1 MKVAVLG
8 GTRFIGR
15 AASEQLL
22 DAGHDVLLI
31 HRGEHE
37 PESLDR
43 ARHLHVDRKDIAEAR
58 AAIADFRPEVA
69 IDTRAMTRAEAE
81 VALAAWPSRARLV
94 VLSSCDVYR
103 AYTSRDAGVVTDM
116 VPLDESA
123 PLRPERFPHRGQYP
137 GMDDY
142 EKLDVEELYL
152 ARGATVMR
160 LGFVYGPHDLQ
171 RREELILRR
180 LRAGRGRIPVGAG
193 TWLLSRCFVRDAASA
208 ICLAAGSERVA
219 GEVFNVVES
228 RSPTVRL
235 WLEEILHA
243 AGSGAEL
250 VRVPDSRL
258 PADMLMTAAI
268 AQPLLF
274 DSAKARAMLG
284 WTETDPAAAVAESVA
299 WHLAHPPKD
308 ASTDFSE
315 DDAALAGVQVKS
327 W

>member
-1 MKVAVLG
+1 MKVAILG

-15 AASEQLL
+15 ATSERLL

-43 ARHLHVDRKDIAEAR
+43 AVHLHVGRKDIAGTRAR
-58 AAIADFRPEVA
+58 IADFQPEVA
-69 IDTRAMTRAEAE
+69 IDTCAMTRGDAE
-81 VALAAWPSRARLV
+81 VALTAWPSTARLV

-103 AYTSRDAGVVTDM
+103 AYTSRDAGVVTDP
-116 VPLDESA
+116 VPLDESS
-123 PLRPERFPHRGQYP
+123 PLRPERFPHRSQYP

-142 EKLDVEELYL
+142 EKLDVEEQYL
-152 ARGATVMR
+152 AHGATVLR
-160 LGFVYGPHDLQ
+160 LGFVYGPHDVQ

-180 LRAGRGRIPVGAG
+180 VRAGRQRIPTGAG

-208 ICLAAGSERVA
+208 ICLAAASERVA

-235 WLEEILHA
+235 WLEEILRA
-243 AGSGAEL
+243 AGSDAEL

-258 PADMLMTAAI
+258 PADMLMTASI

-274 DSAKARAMLG
+274 DSAKARAILG
-284 WTETDPAAAVAESVA
+284 WTEIDPTAAVAESVT
-299 WHLAHPPKD
+299 WHMAHPPED
-308 ASTDFSE
+308 ASTDFTA
-315 DDAALAGVQVKS
+315 DDAALAGG
-327 W
+327 